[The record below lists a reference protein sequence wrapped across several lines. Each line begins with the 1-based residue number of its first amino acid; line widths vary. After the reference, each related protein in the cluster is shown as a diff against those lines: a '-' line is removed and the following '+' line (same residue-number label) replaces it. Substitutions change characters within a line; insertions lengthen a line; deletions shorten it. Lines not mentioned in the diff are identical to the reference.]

1 NDYGWWRGKNDQGE
15 VGLFPSTYIEE
26 IKAQETKTQ
35 EIKTQEAKTQ
45 EAKTQEAKTQETQ
58 PTETLKVT
66 EKINEPELDNKA
78 GVGAESDE
86 QQASSVASKSKR
98 PASLHSQSSDVP
110 NSKQAWSYEDSPTL
124 PKSPP
129 PPITASTT
137 TKKNS
142 IHESPSPTSTSTVPS
157 PITSPP

>member
-1 NDYGWWRGKNDQGE
+1 MIMVGGEEKTIKEKLDYFHR
-15 VGLFPSTYIEE
+15 L
-26 IKAQETKTQ
+26 
-35 EIKTQEAKTQ
+35 
-45 EAKTQEAKTQETQ
+45 
-58 PTETLKVT
+58 T

-157 PITSPP
+157 PITSPPGKPKSPSSPVTLLLFL